1 MAVDLDLT
9 KYAGRRVLVTGG
21 LGFIGSN
28 LARQLV
34 DLGARVLLVDSMIPD
49 YGGNFFNIAGI
60 EDRVK
65 VNICDM
71 RDHNGMRHLV
81 RKQDFIFNLAGQV
94 SHIDSMQDP
103 ETDLDINCKSQLSL
117 LETLRC
123 DNPGAKVVYA
133 STRQIYGK
141 PRYLPVDE
149 NHPLVPIDVN
159 GINKISGEMYH
170 LLYHQIYG
178 IRTVSLRLTNTYGP
192 RQLVKHNRQGFV
204 GWFIRLA
211 VEGKEIMIFGDG
223 LQRRDFNYVDD
234 AVDALLRAG
243 LSESAEGQ
251 AINLGSTPP
260 YTLLEFTRML
270 IECAGRGSYRLAPFP
285 SLHKVIDI
293 GDYFAAYDRAAALLG
308 WSPGTPLPV
317 GLAKTVEY
325 YRRHLPEYI

>member
-1 MAVDLDLT
+1 MAAELDLT
-9 KYAGRRVLVTGG
+9 RYAGRRVLVTGG

-49 YGGNFFNIAGI
+49 YGGNFYNLAGI
-60 EDRVK
+60 EDRVR

-71 RDHNGMRHLV
+71 RDHNGMKHLV
-81 RKQDFIFNLAGQV
+81 KNQEFIFNLAGQV

-117 LETLRC
+117 LETLRR
-123 DNPGAKVVYA
+123 DNPGAKVVFA
-133 STRQIYGK
+133 STRQIYGR

-149 NHPLVPIDVN
+149 SHPLVPIDVN

-211 VEGKEIMIFGDG
+211 VEGKEITIFGDG

-243 LSESAEGQ
+243 LSEGADGQ
-251 AINLGSTPP
+251 ALNLGSTPP
-260 YTLLEFTRML
+260 YTLLDFTRLL
-270 IECAGRGSYRLAPFP
+270 IDCVGKGSYKLVPFP
-285 SLHKVIDI
+285 PLHKVIDI
-293 GDYFAAYDRAAALLG
+293 GDYFSAYDKATALLG
-308 WSPGTPLPV
+308 WTPRTALPA
-317 GLAKTVEY
+317 GLAKTVDY
-325 YRRHLPEYI
+325 YTRHLPEYL